1 MRIFAIRFHSQML
14 IEVLKKLQERDKSV
28 EVVYWEG
35 TKSHFENLAKNKPD
49 LFRDAIFHLTEDAVI
64 GLPAYGVDVS
74 QFPPVGKVLVNAL
87 LECESQ
93 VLTMMNTVDLD
104 NNIPLSKKKNIYYSY
119 IKYWH
124 GILVSLK
131 PDAILFGDI
140 PHLSVHYV
148 IYCIAKMLGIRTITF
163 KAIKIGGRVI
173 FLDDLKDYKN
183 LRLELEKAKG
193 RNFKVEDLSS
203 DVQEHYKKQTNPHI
217 DNQAFYTKK
226 QYLKQRATPYHLPK
240 RRVLTKHIRS
250 RTFLS
255 ATSDY
260 VKMFFHKR
268 TIPHLEKMRYSGAY
282 LWYKE
287 YGWSKIKKRHKEEYE
302 KSQSNPDFSKKYIY
316 VALHNQP
323 ECSTSAMGDIF
334 VDQILMIDILSASIP
349 HDWRLYIKESPLQ
362 WSGPR
367 THTGRYRGYY
377 EEISKRKNVQFVPV
391 GTSTFEL
398 IEKSQAVASVT
409 GSANWEAIVRG
420 KPALAFGHVWYMYC
434 DGVFRVSDGDSCK
447 VATEK
452 IRNGYKPDKQQVLN
466 FLAAVDRASV
476 RGFPNRKFKEGYNLD
491 MTYEENIKNITEGFY
506 QELQKK

>member
-1 MRIFAIRFHSQML
+1 MRIFAVRFHSQML
-14 IEVLKKLQERDKSV
+14 AEVLKELQERDKTIK
-28 EVVYWEG
+28 VVYWEG
-35 TKSHFENLAKNKPD
+35 SKSYFEGVAKKRRHLFPD
-49 LFRDAIFHLTEDAVI
+49 TIFHLTEDAVT
-64 GLPAYGVDVS
+64 GLPAEGVDVS
-74 QFPPVGKVLVNAL
+74 QFSPVGKTLISAL

-104 NNIPLSKKKNIYYSY
+104 NSIPVSKKKNIYYSY

-140 PHLSVHYV
+140 PHLSVHYA
-148 IYCIAKMLGIRTITF
+148 IYCIAKILGIRTITF
-163 KAIKIGGRVI
+163 KAIKIGGRII
-173 FLDDLKDYKN
+173 FLDDIKDYEN
-183 LRLELEKAKG
+183 IRMQLESAKE
-193 RNFKVEDLSS
+193 RNFKVEELSP
-203 DVQEHYKKQTNPHI
+203 DIQEHYKKQTNPNV

-226 QYLKQRATPYHLPK
+226 NYLKQRATPYHLPSK
-240 RRVLTKHIRS
+240 NAFVRHIKNF
-250 RTFLS
+250 TILS
-255 ATSDY
+255 AARDY
-260 VKMFFHKR
+260 IGMFLHRRK
-268 TIPHLEKMRYSGAY
+268 IPHLERTRFSGAL

-287 YGWSKIKKRHKEEYE
+287 HQWNRAKREHEKEYE
-302 KSQSNPDFSKKYIY
+302 KLQHEPDFSKRFIY

-420 KPALAFGHVWYMYC
+420 KPALAFGYVWYMYC

-447 VATEK
+447 AATEK
-452 IRNGYKPDKQQVLN
+452 IQNGYKPDTQQVLN

-476 RGFPNRKFKEGYNLD
+476 RGFTNRKFKEGYNLD
-491 MTYEENIKNITEGFY
+491 MTYEENLKNITEGFY
-506 QELQKK
+506 QELQK